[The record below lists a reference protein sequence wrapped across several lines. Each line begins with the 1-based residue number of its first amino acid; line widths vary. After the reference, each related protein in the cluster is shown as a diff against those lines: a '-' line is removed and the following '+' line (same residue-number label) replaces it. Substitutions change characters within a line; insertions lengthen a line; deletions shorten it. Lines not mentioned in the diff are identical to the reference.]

1 MAFSL
6 AERIVFWEV
15 SLSSAA
21 FAFASSDW
29 RDLTRR
35 QFFAPGIEHLLPRA
49 L

>member
-15 SLSSAA
+15 SFSSAA
-21 FAFASSDW
+21 LAFCSSDW

-35 QFFAPGIEHLLPRA
+35 QFLAPGIEHLLPRV